1 MVATQ
6 QIEKM
11 TDDQFLH
18 FALDRLSKEL
28 GLYGYARFLR
38 LYRPGSGDYTRDR
51 HKWQDGLTLD
61 EIIAQI
67 KQSPA

>member
-1 MVATQ
+1 
-6 QIEKM
+6 M

-61 EIIAQI
+61 EVIAQI